1 MKKIYATAE
10 KRSTRAIAVADT
22 TVSNGAAT
30 PFAGVAIMTATFV
43 TGCFMLSSPAVPAR
57 VADVVGMTNH
67 ILWLAAFLLSGT
79 HALRI
84 FRSAKAG
91 E

>member
-1 MKKIYATAE
+1 MKKIYATAD
-10 KRSTRAIAVADT
+10 KRSTRAIAVENT

-30 PFAGVAIMTATFV
+30 PFAGVAILTVMFV
-43 TGCFMLSSPAVPAR
+43 TGCFMLSSPAVPPR
-57 VADVVGMTNH
+57 VADIIGMTNH
-67 ILWLAAFLLSGT
+67 LIWLAAFLLTGA

-84 FRSAKAG
+84 FRSANAD